1 MQNPL
6 SPVLAWYQTLTV
18 ANHRLVIA
26 GAALLSGVTL
36 APWFIFI
43 AGRLTL
49 GPYGK
54 GGPLSLWV
62 DFLRGLLELNF
73 AYWFAALGPLLIVT
87 LITVW
92 RKLRT

>member
-6 SPVLAWYQTLTV
+6 TPVLAWYQGLS
-18 ANHRLVIA
+18 AGARRPVIA
-26 GAALLSGVTL
+26 GAALLSGLIV

-54 GGPLSLWV
+54 GGPFALWA
-62 DFLRGLLELNF
+62 DFLRGLVDLNF

-87 LITVW
+87 LIALW
-92 RKLRT
+92 RKIHS

>member
-6 SPVLAWYQTLTV
+6 SPVLAWYQTLNV
-18 ANHRLVIA
+18 ASRRLAIA
-26 GAALLSGVTL
+26 GAALLSGVIL

-54 GGPLSLWV
+54 GGPWSLWA
-62 DFLRGLLELNF
+62 DFLRGLLELNV

-87 LITVW
+87 LIALW
-92 RKLRT
+92 RKLCA

>member
-6 SPVLAWYQTLTV
+6 SPVLAWYQALN
-18 ANHRLVIA
+18 AHARRLAIA
-26 GAALLSGVTL
+26 GAALLSGFIL

-54 GGPLSLWV
+54 GGPFSLWA
-62 DFLRGLLELNF
+62 DFLRGLVELNF
-73 AYWFAALGPLLIVT
+73 AHWFAALGPLLIVT
-87 LITVW
+87 LITLW
-92 RKLRT
+92 RKLCA

>member
-6 SPVLAWYQTLTV
+6 SPVLAWYQALN
-18 ANHRLVIA
+18 ARARRLVIA
-26 GAALLSGVTL
+26 GAALLSGLIL

-54 GGPLSLWV
+54 GGPFSLWA

-87 LITVW
+87 LITLW
-92 RKLRT
+92 RKLCT

>member
-6 SPVLAWYQTLTV
+6 SPVLARYRTLNAPTR
-18 ANHRLVIA
+18 RLAIA
-26 GAALLSGVTL
+26 GVALLSGLIV

-54 GGPLSLWV
+54 GGPFALWA
-62 DFLRGLLELNF
+62 DFLRGLVELNF
-73 AYWFAALGPLLIVT
+73 AYWFAAMGPLLIVT
-87 LITVW
+87 LIALW
-92 RKLRT
+92 RKLCT

>member
-6 SPVLAWYQTLTV
+6 SPVLARYQALTV
-18 ANHRLVIA
+18 RARRLVIA
-26 GAALLSGVTL
+26 GAALLSGLIL
-36 APWFIFI
+36 APWFIFV

-54 GGPLSLWV
+54 GGPFALWA

-87 LITVW
+87 LIAVW
-92 RKLRT
+92 RKLCA

>member
-6 SPVLAWYQTLTV
+6 SPLLARYQALTV
-18 ANHRLVIA
+18 RARRLVIA
-26 GAALLSGVTL
+26 GAALLSGLIL

-43 AGRLTL
+43 AGRMTL

-54 GGPLSLWV
+54 GGPFSLWA
-62 DFLRGLLELNF
+62 DFLRGLLELNA

-87 LITVW
+87 LIALW
-92 RKLRT
+92 RKLCT

>member
-6 SPVLAWYQTLTV
+6 SPVLARYHALTV
-18 ANHRLVIA
+18 HARRLVIA
-26 GAALLSGVTL
+26 GAALLSGLIL
-36 APWFIFI
+36 APWVIFV

-54 GGPLSLWV
+54 GGPFALWA
-62 DFLRGLLELNF
+62 DFMRGLLELNF

-87 LITVW
+87 LIALW
-92 RKLRT
+92 RKLCT